1 MTFQQKLNA
10 IVKKNN
16 TLLCVGLDTD
26 VKKIPQFLLSE
37 PDPIFSFNKAIID
50 ATYDLVS
57 AYKPQVAF
65 YTAEG
70 PEGFES
76 LIKTVAYIHKKYSK
90 IPIILD
96 AKRGDI
102 GSTAERYTQEVF
114 DVIGVDAVTVNPYL
128 GFDSLEPF
136 LRRKDKGIIILC
148 RTSNPGA
155 ADFQDLK
162 VNGSPLYQVVA
173 KKIVE
178 WHKKYGNCL
187 MVVGATWPEQLKE
200 IRVIAPNIT
209 FLVPGIGAQ
218 GGEIEASVKAGI
230 DKKGRGMIIN
240 SSRGIIYAST
250 GRDFAQKAREEAQK
264 LKEEINK
271 YRQDLKGG

>member
-1 MTFQQKLNA
+1 MNFFEKLSA
-10 IVKKNN
+10 SQTANN
-16 TLLCVGLDTD
+16 SLVCVGLDTE
-26 VKKIPQFLLSE
+26 VKKIPRFLLSDS
-37 PDPIFSFNKAIID
+37 DPIFSFNKAIIE
-50 ATYDLVS
+50 ATFDLVS

-70 PEGFES
+70 IKGLES
-76 LIKTVAYIHKKYSK
+76 LIKTVKYIHQKYPK
-90 IPIILD
+90 IPVILD

-102 GSTAERYTQEVF
+102 GNTAEKYTQEVF

-136 LRRKDKGIIILC
+136 LLRKDKGIIILC

-162 VNGSPLYQVVA
+162 IEGIPLYQVVA
-173 KKIVE
+173 KKIIE
-178 WHKKYGNCL
+178 WHKQYDNCL

-200 IRVIAPNIT
+200 IRQIAPEIT

-230 DKKGRGMIIN
+230 DKNGRGMIIN
-240 SSRGIIYAST
+240 SSRGIIYASSDK
-250 GRDFAQKAREEAQK
+250 DFAEAARKETVK
-264 LKEEINK
+264 LRDEINK
-271 YRQDLKGG
+271 YR